1 MIYMKF
7 SDLTLKAFP
16 LLLSISIES
25 MNISR
30 SKLEG
35 LNRRF
40 PEAWLNR
47 SKYVYFNHPILN
59 DLDLETEF
67 FRKLTYCLCEY
78 LQENDALKKAV
89 IEMIYLS
96 KKKEINSFIKIKQ
109 EELKV
114 DRNQC
119 LTLSFGQLLEIL
131 KINPQNLEVI
141 CFIASSNLILEEKGF
156 LIEEEEG
163 LQLKELWNHAIEEL
177 LCDSW
182 THPKEAKNLLPQITR
197 DLKNNR
203 SKLYKKAMNIYSA
216 YSKHLNEPVASHLA
230 QLLRKKELRFK
241 SETDLFSF
249 LAIDQFSLI
258 EQQRN
263 QVTVYDVLEGMTY
276 LLCLKELKE
285 HLITVEKAELKSQKL
300 HETLM
305 ELQPNYSL
313 NNLQLEEL
321 FIDHLKKR
329 FGSERMYQLID
340 FVPESLF
347 DVYDEEIEAL
357 FDQYLVLI
365 IQLNWISKVV
375 EANRN
380 FFYTLYNTNDNSS
393 IKKIEQ
399 DLSRQQEKIK
409 QLEHDKRTLKKELN
423 QTKIDYQTR
432 LSKQLKDSNIALIKA
447 EQENRK
453 LKEEIE
459 ALRKQISTQPSE
471 YSTNSP
477 SLEKE
482 SPSLPLLTLVS
493 KEEKIKSLNRADY
506 VIVGGHPNVVLKLK
520 ELLPNCKFYECE
532 EMYKKN
538 SLNGVTRAFINKIWV
553 NHGMTEKIRKVC
565 RNIPVCEVDATN
577 PDRLLDQMYSHLLKE
592 VFGINLL
599 ELKAN

>member
-131 KINPQNLEVI
+131 KINPQNLDVI

-163 LQLKELWNHAIEEL
+163 LQLKELWNHVIEEL

-216 YSKHLNEPVASHLA
+216 YSKHLDEPVASHLA
-230 QLLRKKELRFK
+230 QLLRKKEVVSVRW
-241 SETDLFSF
+241 
-249 LAIDQFSLI
+249 
-258 EQQRN
+258 
-263 QVTVYDVLEGMTY
+263 
-276 LLCLKELKE
+276 
-285 HLITVEKAELKSQKL
+285 
-300 HETLM
+300 
-305 ELQPNYSL
+305 
-313 NNLQLEEL
+313 NL
-321 FIDHLKKR
+321 
-329 FGSERMYQLID
+329 
-340 FVPESLF
+340 
-347 DVYDEEIEAL
+347 
-357 FDQYLVLI
+357 
-365 IQLNWISKVV
+365 
-375 EANRN
+375 
-380 FFYTLYNTNDNSS
+380 
-393 IKKIEQ
+393 
-399 DLSRQQEKIK
+399 
-409 QLEHDKRTLKKELN
+409 
-423 QTKIDYQTR
+423 
-432 LSKQLKDSNIALIKA
+432 
-447 EQENRK
+447 
-453 LKEEIE
+453 
-459 ALRKQISTQPSE
+459 
-471 YSTNSP
+471 
-477 SLEKE
+477 
-482 SPSLPLLTLVS
+482 
-493 KEEKIKSLNRADY
+493 
-506 VIVGGHPNVVLKLK
+506 
-520 ELLPNCKFYECE
+520 
-532 EMYKKN
+532 
-538 SLNGVTRAFINKIWV
+538 
-553 NHGMTEKIRKVC
+553 
-565 RNIPVCEVDATN
+565 
-577 PDRLLDQMYSHLLKE
+577 
-592 VFGINLL
+592 
-599 ELKAN
+599 